1 MSQLAPII
9 DSRTGKVLAVR
20 DEKSLLSP
28 SSHLG
33 LMLRHQVGSVLQAH
47 MEKEQVSQVSGL

>member
-9 DSRTGKVLAVR
+9 DSETGKVPVVR
-20 DEKSLLSP
+20 VEKSLLSLF
-28 SSHLG
+28 SSLIG

-47 MEKEQVSQVSGL
+47 ME